1 MLSSTTATANKPVA
15 SIKQLAIMPKN
26 NIVAECID
34 RADRGF
40 KFG

>member
-1 MLSSTTATANKPVA
+1 MLSLQTTTANPA
-15 SIKQLAIMPKN
+15 SIKELPNMPKN

-34 RADRGF
+34 RAVRGF